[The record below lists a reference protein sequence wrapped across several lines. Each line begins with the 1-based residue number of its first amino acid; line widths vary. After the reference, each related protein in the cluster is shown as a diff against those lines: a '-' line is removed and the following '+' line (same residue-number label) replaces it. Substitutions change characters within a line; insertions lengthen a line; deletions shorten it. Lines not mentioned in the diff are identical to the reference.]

1 MQILNGQMTN
11 KERIKL
17 ITSYFDEILPTAH
30 CELNYSKPYELL
42 IAVMLS
48 AQTTDK
54 SVNRVTEVLFNKYPT
69 LEDLA
74 SCSYE
79 EVFDIIKT
87 LGLAKTK
94 AGNVIE
100 ISKQLIARFNKEV
113 PNNQEELM
121 TLPGVGRK
129 TSNVVRGELYNE
141 PVIAVDTHVERVS
154 KRLYLAALKDNPL
167 QVELKLLKLIEGTR
181 RVLFHHQM
189 IHFGRYYCTSKKPRC
204 EGCKLKDICRDYKT
218 E

>member
-1 MQILNGQMTN
+1 MIR
-11 KERIKL
+11 KERIKIIL
-17 ITSYFDEILPTAH
+17 DYFNEILPEAH

-54 SVNRVTEVLFNKYPT
+54 SVNKVTSVLFDKYPN
-69 LEDLA
+69 LDALSKA
-74 SCSYE
+74 SFE
-79 EVFDIIKT
+79 EIFEIVKY

-94 AGNVIE
+94 AKNVIE
-100 ISKQLIARFNKEV
+100 ISRTLLEEYNGEV
-113 PNNQEELM
+113 PSTREELT

-129 TSNVVRGELYNE
+129 TSNVVMGELFNK

-154 KRLYLAALKDNPL
+154 KRLYLATLKDNPL
-167 QVELKLLKLIEGTR
+167 DVELKLTKLVDENK

-189 IHFGRYYCTSKKPRC
+189 IHFGRYYCSSQRPKC
-204 EGCKLKDICRDYKT
+204 ENCKLKDICRYYEKI
-218 E
+218 

>member
-1 MQILNGQMTN
+1 MKNKDRIEQI
-11 KERIKL
+11 I
-17 ITSYFDEILPTAH
+17 SYFDEILPQAH

-54 SVNRVTEVLFNKYPT
+54 SVNRVTEVLFSKFSN
-69 LEDLA
+69 LDSLA
-74 SCSYE
+74 NATYE
-79 EVFDIIKT
+79 EVFDVIKT

-94 AGNVIE
+94 AKNVIS
-100 ISKQLIARFNKEV
+100 ISKSLIENFDYEV
-113 PNNQEELM
+113 PNDQEKLM

-154 KRLYLAALKDNPL
+154 KRLKLAKENDSTLE
-167 QVELKLLKLIEGTR
+167 VELKLKRKLPRSRLIKA
-181 RVLFHHQM
+181 HHQL
-189 IHFGRYYCTSKKPRC
+189 IFFGRYMCKSQNPDCKHCPLTHLCAHYKKSFL
-204 EGCKLKDICRDYKT
+204 E
-218 E
+218 